1 MSDSVRPH
9 RRQPTRLL
17 CPWDSPGKN
26 TVVGCHFLLQGTH
39 ACEITSVM
47 SDSVRLYGQQPTRLL
62 RPQDSLGKNTGVGCH
77 FLLWEGMAMT
87 EKSQG
92 RKEKRKKPRGSKGV
106 VAETGLQVLSQIPTG
121 DQTFVRDFY
130 QQRTVQVRVNLIGR

>member
-1 MSDSVRPH
+1 
-9 RRQPTRLL
+9 
-17 CPWDSPGKN
+17 
-26 TVVGCHFLLQGTH
+26 
-39 ACEITSVM
+39 M